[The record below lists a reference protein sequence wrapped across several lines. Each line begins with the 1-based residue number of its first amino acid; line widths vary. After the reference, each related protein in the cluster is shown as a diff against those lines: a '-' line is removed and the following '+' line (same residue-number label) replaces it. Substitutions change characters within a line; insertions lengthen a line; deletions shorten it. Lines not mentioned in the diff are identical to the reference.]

1 LTMSLVVPHFHTHQ
15 VARTAATIT
24 TPAAARDGEVVR
36 WHGCDVRG
44 PTGVHDEEEG
54 DRGEAARDRG
64 LSPRG
69 ETTKEG
75 GRGGV

>member
-1 LTMSLVVPHFHTHQ
+1 MH
-15 VARTAATIT
+15 
-24 TPAAARDGEVVR
+24 DG
-36 WHGCDVRG
+36 
-44 PTGVHDEEEG
+44 EEG